1 MRFYGL
7 YVSSKIFFFHEG
19 EQFSIQRGVKQGD
32 VVSSILF
39 TAALESTKWRGKLK
53 LRHHGVEIGA
63 HERSTNVRHADD
75 LMLYAV
81 SCQDLVYMIET
92 RMMELARLNGSQH
105 ATLVTVATWRCVV
118 RC

>member
-1 MRFYGL
+1 M
-7 YVSSKIFFFHEG
+7 
-19 EQFSIQRGVKQGD
+19 
-32 VVSSILF
+32 
-39 TAALESTKWRGKLK
+39 K

-105 ATLVTVATWRCVV
+105 ATFVTVATWRCVV
-118 RC
+118 RCEKFCMAKPDTSIFCTSYYRGL